1 MKNFRGVN
9 ADVTKEAFIAACAK
23 FGDME
28 VLRKKI
34 TCLCADGA
42 AVNMSRKCSVL
53 IQLSDYFD
61 VSHPYIIHCLNHNL
75 ELMIKDSYTKIQEFE
90 EIKESLH
97 ILFKMMK
104 DSGKMWAAFRVVGDC
119 IGVKVLQYR
128 RLRGLISRLMCSKV
142 YQIF

>member
-1 MKNFRGVN
+1 MG
-9 ADVTKEAFIAACAK
+9 
-23 FGDME
+23 
-28 VLRKKI
+28 
-34 TCLCADGA
+34 
-42 AVNMSRKCSVL
+42 RKCRAL
-53 IQLSDYFD
+53 IQLSDHCD
-61 VSHPYIIHCLNHNL
+61 VSRLYIIHCLNHNL
-75 ELMIKDSYTKIQEFE
+75 ELAIKDSYSKIQEFE

-128 RLRGLISRLMCSKV
+128 RLRGLVSRLMCSKA